1 MPAVFTSQPAFHFL
15 TTLVKMK
22 SVMSNPIPL
31 ERSFFEKD
39 TIWVARNLLGKYL
52 VRRTDRGK
60 MCGKIVETE
69 AYLGVSD
76 PACHAYAG
84 LTPRTA
90 IFFGKP
96 GVAYVFVIFGIHY
109 CLNVITLPEPL
120 AGCVLIRALEPV
132 FGLDLMRK
140 NRPVDRDIDLT
151 NGPGKLTKALSIDS
165 THNGL
170 DLTKPDEELII
181 TGGYDEFFEIEV
193 TERVGISKAADELL
207 RFYIKNNPF
216 VSYPRYPRNKKIS

>member
-1 MPAVFTSQPAFHFL
+1 MSTSL
-15 TTLVKMK
+15 
-22 SVMSNPIPL
+22 PL
-31 ERSFFEKD
+31 ERPFFEKD

-52 VRRTDRGK
+52 VRRTDEGEMR
-60 MCGKIVETE
+60 GKIVETE

-90 IFFGKP
+90 VFFGKP
-96 GVAYVFVIFGIHY
+96 CVAYVFVIFGIHY

-132 FGLDLMRK
+132 SGLDLMRK
-140 NRPVDRDIDLT
+140 NRPVDKDVNLA

-165 THNGL
+165 THNGIN
-170 DLTKPDEELII
+170 LTDPDSELII
-181 TGGYDEFFEIEV
+181 TEGHDDSFEIEV
-193 TERVGISKAADELL
+193 TKRVGISKAADELL

-216 VSYPRYPRNKKIS
+216 VSYPRYPRSKKTN